1 MLCDTPGRRQV
12 VLLQRL
18 YRKTRWAGGPHRSG
32 CPVSDVT
39 RPATAMYP
47 IDVSPS
53 VGYDALLSAS
63 DKDVSPL
70 EDEAVE
76 SAMERVILFL
86 LGQVLEKLPNSDML
100 FSPHPRTECGKL
112 LWTEGQAVGFYTF
125 KQKGSLCGRWTAQ
138 SYLLPVFDTTLVRG
152 CWRGR
157 GFGLQMLTDF
167 CSLFPREEVV
177 GVSSPLSPSMVEVC
191 KKFLEQHEEQRERLY
206 EVVEAPGSGP
216 GVLLEGKL
224 LDVSRHV
231 VTDLHNHKVRF
242 YALYIKP
249 SRIHQRRFDASGKE
263 IEPNFSDTKKVNTG
277 YLMSSFKVEAKG
289 ESDRLSEQQLAGV
302 VNQPELVKIT
312 SKHTPRGALAFWY
325 PEAQMDNTELEMG
338 QDVRLKT
345 TGNGPFIFSLAQVDA
360 GTVTKCNFAGDES
373 AGASWTDKIMA
384 NKAGAGG
391 AQKNSGE
398 GQGAEEDE
406 WVNETEFNGVPL

>member
-1 MLCDTPGRRQV
+1 MSRIYHNTSLQNKPVHNDKIDSPWPPACD
-12 VLLQRL
+12 
-18 YRKTRWAGGPHRSG
+18 
-32 CPVSDVT
+32 
-39 RPATAMYP
+39 
-47 IDVSPS
+47 
-53 VGYDALLSAS
+53 
-63 DKDVSPL
+63 
-70 EDEAVE
+70 
-76 SAMERVILFL
+76 
-86 LGQVLEKLPNSDML
+86 
-100 FSPHPRTECGKL
+100 
-112 LWTEGQAVGFYTF
+112 
-125 KQKGSLCGRWTAQ
+125 
-138 SYLLPVFDTTLVRG
+138 
-152 CWRGR
+152 
-157 GFGLQMLTDF
+157 
-167 CSLFPREEVV
+167 
-177 GVSSPLSPSMVEVC
+177 
-191 KKFLEQHEEQRERLY
+191 
-206 EVVEAPGSGP
+206 SGP

-289 ESDRLSEQQLAGV
+289 ESDRLSEQQLAAM

-325 PEAQMDNTELEMG
+325 PEAQMDSTELETG

-406 WVNETEFNGVPL
+406 WVNETEFNGVPLDPFHRGIIVGQKIGVARNTDYGSATFTYQGMGSDCAGEDGAH